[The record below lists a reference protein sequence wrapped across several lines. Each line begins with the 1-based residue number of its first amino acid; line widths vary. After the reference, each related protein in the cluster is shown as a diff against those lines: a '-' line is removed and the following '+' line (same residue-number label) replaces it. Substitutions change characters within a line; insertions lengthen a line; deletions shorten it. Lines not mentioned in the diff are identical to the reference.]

1 MAKREELR
9 ETIIAII
16 IFAILIFV
24 LFYVIVPSQPNGH
37 YEGTETKQ
45 PDGNYYIWVE
55 DKEGNY
61 E

>member
-1 MAKREELR
+1 MKKREELM
-9 ETIIAII
+9 ETIIVTL

-45 PDGNYYIWVE
+45 PDGSYYIWVE
-55 DKEGNY
+55 DQGGNY